1 MPKPTHRFKRATH
14 RTGQYTWNG
23 SIEVRYQ
30 RRLNGER
37 STVQKAVEIEIE
49 MNGEL
54 PRSTS
59 RWAVGVMGLRAEA
72 DAWGEAGTPDPMD
85 VLVHLEHWY
94 WTFAE
99 AKEAAIAI
107 IENGLDRSVY

>member
-1 MPKPTHRFKRATH
+1 MRKPTHRFKRATH
-14 RTGQYTWNG
+14 RTGQYFWSG
-23 SIEVRYQ
+23 SIEVRY
-30 RRLNGER
+30 RSRLNGER
-37 STVQKAVEIEIE
+37 STVHKDVQIEVE
-49 MNGEL
+49 MNDEL

-59 RWAVGVMGLRAEA
+59 RWAVGVMGVRPEA
-72 DAWGEAGTPDPMD
+72 DEWGEAGTPDPMD

-94 WTFAE
+94 WTYAE